1 MTENC
6 ALPYSSDYET
16 IRSRARS
23 FAKRHAIDGCARSV
37 LSHHT
42 HFSKLKAKRA
52 RVFVGV
58 LEHIKPGKIGARIEG
73 HIDNC
78 RCYRHRDNRPGYA
91 GSRNFKEGEF
101 SLGMRIA
108 EVAPLYESVAPK
120 YYGRTERVVSY
131 LTEELV
137 RQGYEVTLFASGDSV
152 TKARLVPACRQSLR
166 LDERRVD
173 QMAHHLVM
181 LEHVFARAA
190 DFDIVHFHVD
200 YMHFPLSRRDP
211 ITHVTTLHGRLDIPD
226 LVPLYQE
233 FREMPVISISN
244 GQRQP
249 LPWGNLQATV
259 YHGLPADRYRFRAEP
274 GSYLAF
280 LGRISPEKRV
290 DRAIEIAKQV
300 GMPLKIA
307 AKIDR
312 VDKDYFDLVI
322 APLLRNSLVE
332 FVGEIGDVEKDEFLG
347 NAYALLFPIDWLEPF
362 GSVMIEAMA
371 CGTPVI
377 AYRGGAVP
385 ELVEHGHNG
394 FVVERLEDA
403 VEAVRHLAQLG
414 RKRCREVFEQR
425 FTASR
430 MAHDYVQQF
439 ERLIARNQEVSEA
452 A

>member
-1 MTENC
+1 
-6 ALPYSSDYET
+6 
-16 IRSRARS
+16 
-23 FAKRHAIDGCARSV
+23 
-37 LSHHT
+37 
-42 HFSKLKAKRA
+42 
-52 RVFVGV
+52 
-58 LEHIKPGKIGARIEG
+58 
-73 HIDNC
+73 
-78 RCYRHRDNRPGYA
+78 
-91 GSRNFKEGEF
+91 
-101 SLGMRIA
+101 MRIA
-108 EVAPLYESVAPK
+108 QVAPLYESVPPK
-120 YYGRTERVVSY
+120 YYGGTERVVSY

-137 RQGYEVTLFASGDSV
+137 RQGHEVTLFASGDSI
-152 TKARLVPACRQSLR
+152 TKARLVPACRRSLR
-166 LDERRVD
+166 LGERCMD

-181 LEHVFARAA
+181 LEHVFARTA

-200 YMHFPLSRRDP
+200 YMHFPLSRRDR
-211 ITHVTTLHGRLDIPD
+211 ITHVTTLHGRLDVPD

-249 LPWGNLQATV
+249 LPRANWQATV
-259 YHGLPADRYRFRAEP
+259 YHGLPAEKYRFRAEP

-332 FVGEIGDVEKDEFLG
+332 FVGEIDEREKDAFLG
-347 NAYALLFPIDWLEPF
+347 NAYALLFPIDWPEPF
-362 GSVMIEAMA
+362 GLVMIEAMA

-377 AYRGGAVP
+377 AYRDGAVP
-385 ELVEHGHNG
+385 EITVQGRTG
-394 FVVERLEDA
+394 FVVEALEDA
-403 VEAVRHLAQLG
+403 VTAVRRIPQLS
-414 RKRCREVFEQR
+414 RKRCREVFEKQ
-425 FTASR
+425 FTAAR
-430 MAHDYVQQF
+430 MASDYVRVF
-439 ERLIARNQEVSEA
+439 ERLIRRNQEKMPEA

>member
-1 MTENC
+1 
-6 ALPYSSDYET
+6 
-16 IRSRARS
+16 
-23 FAKRHAIDGCARSV
+23 
-37 LSHHT
+37 
-42 HFSKLKAKRA
+42 
-52 RVFVGV
+52 
-58 LEHIKPGKIGARIEG
+58 
-73 HIDNC
+73 
-78 RCYRHRDNRPGYA
+78 
-91 GSRNFKEGEF
+91 
-101 SLGMRIA
+101 MRIA
-108 EVAPLYESVAPK
+108 QVAPLYESVPPK
-120 YYGRTERVVSY
+120 YYGGTERVVSY

-137 RQGYEVTLFASGDSV
+137 RQGHEVTLFASGDSI
-152 TKARLVPACRQSLR
+152 TKARLVPACRRSLR
-166 LDERRVD
+166 LDERCVD

-181 LEHVFARAA
+181 LEHVFARTA

-200 YMHFPLSRRDP
+200 YMHFPLSRRDR
-211 ITHVTTLHGRLDIPD
+211 ITHVTTLHGRLDVPD

-249 LPWGNLQATV
+249 LPRANWQATV
-259 YHGLPADRYRFRAEP
+259 YHGLPAEKYRFRAEP
-274 GSYLAF
+274 GRYLAF

-332 FVGEIGDVEKDEFLG
+332 FVGEIGEREKDEFLG
-347 NAYALLFPIDWLEPF
+347 NAYALLFPIDWPEPF
-362 GSVMIEAMA
+362 GLVMIEAMA
-371 CGTPVI
+371 CGTPVV

-403 VEAVRHLAQLG
+403 VEAVRQLAQLS

-425 FTASR
+425 FTARR

-439 ERLIARNQEVSEA
+439 ERLITSNQEVSEA